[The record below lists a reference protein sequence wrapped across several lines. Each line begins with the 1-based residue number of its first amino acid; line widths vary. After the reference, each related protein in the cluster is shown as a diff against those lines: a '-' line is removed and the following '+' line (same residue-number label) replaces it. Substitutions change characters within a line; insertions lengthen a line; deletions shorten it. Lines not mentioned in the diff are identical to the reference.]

1 MLKFRL
7 KQPIESKSLIKTDIL
22 SNFESIHQTLS
33 RDLNYENQSSKL
45 KASLLNQANIC
56 WSTFEPTNNTLK
68 EHRI

>member
-45 KASLLNQANIC
+45 KALLLNQANIC